1 MSIADS
7 SHYSFFFYPKSFKLL
22 GIMAIRSV
30 QCHFDNIDMLIMII
44 LLLSIFIAS
53 RATYVNWIDERISKF
68 NIAYDKI
75 FPKKSYPLI
84 MHFKRAPCVDCHA
97 SAQVAGV
104 CFACMLFIVN
114 GEDVHVTQYL
124 TGENVGF

>member
-44 LLLSIFIAS
+44 ILLSIFIA
-53 RATYVNWIDERISKF
+53 ERISKF

-75 FPKKSYPLI
+75 FPTKSYPLI

>member
-1 MSIADS
+1 
-7 SHYSFFFYPKSFKLL
+7 
-22 GIMAIRSV
+22 MAIRSV

-44 LLLSIFIAS
+44 LLLSIFIA
-53 RATYVNWIDERISKF
+53 ERIPKF

-75 FPKKSYPLI
+75 FPTKSYPLI